1 MTERRRYG
9 RQAVE
14 ISNPDRIFFPDAGI
28 TKGDLID
35 YYERVADIM
44 LPHVGGR
51 AVMMRRFPDGLG
63 GEGFYQKEVPDYFP
77 DWIRTVEVK
86 KEGGR
91 LTQLVIEN
99 AATLVYLANQAC
111 IDPHVWLSRVDRP
124 DHPDRMIFD
133 LDPAGSDFSAV
144 RSAARAFGEILRDL
158 RLEPFVMTTGSRG
171 LHVAVP
177 LDRRADFDTVRAFAR
192 EVAEVVVS
200 RDPERL
206 TTEQRK
212 NKRRGRLFVDIQR
225 NAYAQTAVAPYAVRP
240 QPGAPVATPLE
251 WEELGDRTL
260 RSQRYTLKNLFRR
273 LERDGDPWKHIARH
287 ASSLREAQRRLKDV
301 VADAEPRARARRR
314 GGSR

>member
-1 MTERRRYG
+1 M
-9 RQAVE
+9 
-14 ISNPDRIFFPDAGI
+14 
-28 TKGDLID
+28 
-35 YYERVADIM
+35 
-44 LPHVGGR
+44 
-51 AVMMRRFPDGLG
+51 
-63 GEGFYQKEVPDYFP
+63 
-77 DWIRTVEVK
+77 
-86 KEGGR
+86 
-91 LTQLVIEN
+91 
-99 AATLVYLANQAC
+99 
-111 IDPHVWLSRVDRP
+111 
-124 DHPDRMIFD
+124 
-133 LDPAGSDFSAV
+133 
-144 RSAARAFGEILRDL
+144 
-158 RLEPFVMTTGSRG
+158 
-171 LHVAVP
+171 
-177 LDRRADFDTVRAFAR
+177 
-192 EVAEVVVS
+192 S

-273 LERDGDPWKHIARH
+273 LERDGDPWKHIVRH